1 MLKRDFKVLIKGSG
15 DLATGVACRLFE
27 SGFSIIMTEIPN
39 PTAIRRTVAFSEA
52 VYNGRASV
60 EGIEAVLCNNLSEC
74 KTVLSTNK
82 IAVVI
87 DETASIKDQWEP
99 DIIVDAILAKVNL
112 GMRIDDAPITI
123 GVGPGFTAQK
133 DCHCVVE
140 SQRGHYLG
148 KCIYEGSAAPN
159 TGIPGNI
166 GGYAIERVI
175 KSPAEGIFKE
185 VNHVGDYVKKDDVI
199 AYVNEVPV
207 LATIDG
213 ILRGQLKS
221 GLNVH
226 LGMKIGD
233 IDPRAEQKHCFS
245 VSDKARSIG
254 GGVLEAI
261 MKLGKDLV

>member
-15 DLATGVACRLFE
+15 DLASGIACRLFE

-52 VYNGRASV
+52 VYFGKSSV
-60 EGIEAVLCNNLSEC
+60 EGIQAVLCKNIEEC
-74 KTVLSTNK
+74 ETVLSQSK

-87 DETASIKDQWEP
+87 DENASIKDEWHP

-112 GMRIDDAPITI
+112 GMKIDDAPITI
-123 GVGPGFTAQK
+123 GVGPGFTAKK
-133 DCHCVVE
+133 DCHCVIE

-148 KCIYEGSAAPN
+148 SCIYEGSAAPN
-159 TGIPGNI
+159 TGVPGNI
-166 GGYAIERVI
+166 GGYTMERVI
-175 KSPAEGIFKE
+175 KSPAEGVFKE
-185 VNHVGDYVKKDDVI
+185 VNHVGDYVKKDDII
-199 AYVNEVPV
+199 AYVDQVPV
-207 LATIDG
+207 FATIDG
-213 ILRGQLKS
+213 ILRGQLKD
-221 GLNVH
+221 GLHVH

-261 MKLGKDLV
+261 MKLGKSL